1 MVSYWG
7 DQKVKGRHGHYA
19 AWFWLLQPYDW
30 NLPDGGCPQ
39 LFVIT
44 YRLQSPSKAWCHGS
58 VEWHDVEGWAL
69 QTHTS
74 LYITLSQ
81 IAWHSIALHHITLY
95 HIALLFILGQHKN
108 KHSVQALSNGLRIAL
123 ASAPLPSL
131 ISRRS
136 WSSLVTQRQIG
147 PESAPTTESP
157 LLLSDCGDTHLLPQR
172 CKWCNT
178 SIQ

>member
-7 DQKVKGRHGHYA
+7 DQKVKGRQGHYA
-19 AWFWLLQPYDW
+19 AWFWLIQPYDW
-30 NLPDGGCPQ
+30 NLPDGGRPQ
-39 LFVIT
+39 LFIIT

-58 VEWHDVEGWAL
+58 VEWHEVEGWAL

-123 ASAPLPSL
+123 ASAPLPSFDLAEIL
-131 ISRRS
+131 IFPCHPTANWSWIRSNHRKPSSAFRLRR
-136 WSSLVTQRQIG
+136 
-147 PESAPTTESP
+147 
-157 LLLSDCGDTHLLPQR
+157 H
-172 CKWCNT
+172 T
-178 SIQ
+178 SIASEVQVV